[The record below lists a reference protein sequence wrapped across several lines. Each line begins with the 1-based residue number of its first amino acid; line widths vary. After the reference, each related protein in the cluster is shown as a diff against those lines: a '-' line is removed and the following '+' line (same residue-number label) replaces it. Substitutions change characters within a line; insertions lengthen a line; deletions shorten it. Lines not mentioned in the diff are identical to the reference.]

1 MNDQAPPQANER
13 DTITRYLD
21 LATLTLLVLGLGSW
35 VLSIKPPL
43 LVALWSLAILMFAF
57 ARVREFYMRYRYT
70 RILYWLPLLAGN
82 VKRRVYVR
90 SRLGRTAS
98 TQHERQ
104 VAAGAADEWAS
115 VHAPETF
122 PPEPESIFPPELPE
136 AAEAVS
142 DVEDGDEMLNQAWVD
157 ETQVRVEGFEPEL
170 DKDEAAEAMEGEVLV
185 EREEAS
191 SEAPAS
197 STPSVDPARL
207 ARLRSRLSS
216 GAQAL
221 SHLAPPLRAEAA
233 EPVEESRE
241 GGEATLTPESEEI
254 DLSALEFGEED
265 VDLTDED
272 LFPDEDG
279 SDDEALLEGADDE
292 EDLAPAQIAEPA
304 DDDAVEPV
312 APITSSEEATA
323 QSSSGAST
331 ALRDRLRQRQQGA
344 APAAP
349 PTVPVDSGALRDR
362 LRQRINPSAA
372 ESDKAPPPATAAIE
386 EAAPANLDAAA
397 RLRARLRQRDS
408 GESN

>member
-43 LVALWSLAILMFAF
+43 LVTLWSLAILMFAF

-115 VHAPETF
+115 VHAPEAF

-142 DVEDGDEMLNQAWVD
+142 DVEDGDEMPDQAWVD
-157 ETQVRVEGFEPEL
+157 ETQVRVEGFEPEP
-170 DKDEAAEAMEGEVLV
+170 DKDEAAEAMEGEALV
-185 EREEAS
+185 EREEAP

-241 GGEATLTPESEEI
+241 DGEVTVAPESEEL
-254 DLSALEFGEED
+254 DLSALELGEED
-265 VDLTDED
+265 VDAELTDED

-279 SDDEALLEGADDE
+279 SDDEVLLEGADE
-292 EDLAPAQIAEPA
+292 EDLAPAQIAEPT
-304 DDDAVEPV
+304 DDVEPV

-349 PTVPVDSGALRDR
+349 LTAPVDSGALRDR

-372 ESDKAPPPATAAIE
+372 EPDKAPLPTTAATE

-397 RLRARLRQRDS
+397 RLRARLRQHDS